1 MKSKAGR
8 KGGWSL
14 AAICKLLLICFQH
27 GNMGTE
33 EQEGESQIRQ
43 KAGNKSRTETKGEV
57 SSYSAPSA
65 WLPDFRP
72 SLSPTVRP
80 PLTGARPLNGLK
92 GTFAFHPSKCQVTAL
107 SPLTSYAPTAHKLGV
122 HSHPTE
128 NICCTSQQ
136 AH

>member
-1 MKSKAGR
+1 MAGVWLQFANSCKFVFSMGIYGDR
-8 KGGWSL
+8 RAGGR
-14 AAICKLLLICFQH
+14 I
-27 GNMGTE
+27 G
-33 EQEGESQIRQ
+33 IRQ

-80 PLTGARPLNGLK
+80 SLTGAHPLNGLK
-92 GTFAFHPSKCQVTAL
+92 GTFAFHPSKRQVTAL
-107 SPLTSYAPTAHKLGV
+107 SPPNPYAPTPHKLGV